1 MYKDKAHDALRGC
14 WHSLAIIWLIYGIV
28 VSISGSILYGILSL
42 AIAGPL
48 AFSLSSIALKTMRY
62 QETSVSDL
70 LEGFQINVVNNIVTG
85 LLQSL
90 FVFLWSLLFVIP
102 GVIKSYAYAMTFF
115 IINDNPDI
123 SPMDALHES
132 ERLMDGHKME
142 LFMLDLSFIFWHLLV
157 IVTFGIASLWVAP
170 YVHASHA
177 AFYEE
182 LKKNA

>member
-1 MYKDKAHDALRGC
+1 M
-14 WHSLAIIWLIYGIV
+14 
-28 VSISGSILYGILSL
+28 
-42 AIAGPL
+42 
-48 AFSLSSIALKTMRY
+48 
-62 QETSVSDL
+62 
-70 LEGFQINVVNNIVTG
+70 VNNIVTG